1 MIKSNLVDLL
11 DLKVICPMSKKNMI
25 IKFKKNRD
33 DVNKKN
39 LPTQLLVW
47 FKFKVKQLSQYN
59 SIDLVYLK
67 ATD

>member
-1 MIKSNLVDLL
+1 
-11 DLKVICPMSKKNMI
+11 MSKKKIM

-39 LPTQLLVW
+39 LPTQLLIW